1 VVWIAPG
8 VAVGREQS
16 GRRPA
21 LVVAGPDYLT
31 VVDSLVIVVP
41 LTTVDRGWPNHV
53 AVAGADLRQASW
65 AMTEQVRTISR
76 DRVVDRAG
84 RVAPE
89 TLDVVR
95 RWIRDFLD
103 L

>member
-1 VVWIAPG
+1 
-8 VAVGREQS
+8 
-16 GRRPA
+16 
-21 LVVAGPDYLT
+21 
-31 VVDSLVIVVP
+31 
-41 LTTVDRGWPNHV
+41 
-53 AVAGADLRQASW
+53 
-65 AMTEQVRTISR
+65 MTEQVRTISR